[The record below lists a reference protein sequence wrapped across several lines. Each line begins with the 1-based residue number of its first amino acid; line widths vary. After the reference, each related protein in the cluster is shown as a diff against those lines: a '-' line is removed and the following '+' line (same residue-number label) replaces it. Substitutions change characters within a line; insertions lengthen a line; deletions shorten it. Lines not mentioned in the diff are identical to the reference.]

1 MTVDTKS
8 MRQLLET
15 TPGERVAMMKA
26 DMAKL
31 LDVVDA
37 GQTAA
42 LALAN
47 LSRILPPVAIAA

>member
-8 MRQLLET
+8 MRKLLEAA
-15 TPGERVAMMKA
+15 PGDLVAMDK
-26 DMAKL
+26 DHVRKL

-42 LALAN
+42 RALAGLN
-47 LSRILPPVAIAA
+47 RLLPSSVLA